1 MISNLPGARSDRG
14 GPSSLGHSPERAPG
28 AAELSL
34 PASAA
39 SKRESGSELCWTNI
53 LFLLVVHA
61 LAGVGVW
68 WAIGHFSLWTALLGL
83 GWFVLCGM
91 SITAGYHRLFAH
103 RSYEAAPAL
112 RFLTLLFGAASAQ
125 NSALHWANNHRVHH
139 SKVDKEGDPYNIKRG
154 FFWAH
159 IGWVLYQEKEHDFK
173 RVRDL
178 RSDPLVMWQHR
189 NYLVLGIAAGAL
201 LPMGLGALWGD
212 ALGALLIAGFLRLVV
227 QYHVTFAT
235 NSVAHMVGARPYDR
249 STSARDLFL
258 TAVLTFG
265 EGYHNFHHRF
275 QNDYRNGVR
284 RRDFDPT
291 KWLIWTLSRLGF
303 ASNLRR
309 VPVEKIQRARRVA
322 LEGKQTPRV
331 APEAA
336 PLTPLGATKQLG

>member
-1 MISNLPGARSDRG
+1 LKHEE
-14 GPSSLGHSPERAPG
+14 PSQ
-28 AAELSL
+28 
-34 PASAA
+34 
-39 SKRESGSELCWTNI
+39 LCWTNI
-53 LFLLVVHA
+53 IFLVAVHA
-61 LAGVGVW
+61 LAGVAIW
-68 WAIGHFSLWTALLGL
+68 WAYAHFSWWTALLGA
-83 GWFVLCGM
+83 GWFVLCGL

-103 RSYEAAPAL
+103 RTYEAVPGV
-112 RFLTLLFGAASAQ
+112 RFIALLFGAASAQ

-139 SKVDKEGDPYNIKRG
+139 SKVDKEGDPYNINRG

-173 RVRDL
+173 RVREL

-189 NYLVLGIAAGAL
+189 NYVVIAIAMGAL
-201 LPMGLGALWGD
+201 LPMALGALWGD

-258 TAVLTFG
+258 TAVVTFG

-291 KWLIWTLSRLGF
+291 KWLIWTLSQLGA

-309 VPVEKIQRARRVA
+309 VPEEKILRARRVA
-322 LEGKQTPRV
+322 LEGTERAPV
-331 APEAA
+331 AREAS
-336 PLTPLGATKQLG
+336 PLEQLTPTKQLG

>member
-1 MISNLPGARSDRG
+1 MN
-14 GPSSLGHSPERAPG
+14 ER
-28 AAELSL
+28 
-34 PASAA
+34 
-39 SKRESGSELCWTNI
+39 SELCWTNI
-53 LFLLVVHA
+53 LFLLAVHV
-61 LAGVGVW
+61 LAGVAVW
-68 WAIGHFSLWTALLGL
+68 WAFAHFNRSTALLGA

-103 RSYEAAPAL
+103 RTYEAAPWL
-112 RFLTLLFGAASAQ
+112 RLITLLFGAASAQ

-139 SKVDKEGDPYNIKRG
+139 SKVDKEGDPYSIKRG

-159 IGWVLYQEKEHDFK
+159 IGWVLYQDKEHDFK

-178 RSDPLVMWQHR
+178 RGDSLVMWQHE
-189 NYLVLGIAAGAL
+189 NYVVLAVIIGAL

-212 ALGALLIAGFLRLVV
+212 PLGALLIAGFLRLVF

-235 NSVAHMVGARPYDR
+235 NSVAHTVGARPYDL
-249 STSARDLFL
+249 STSARDAFL

-291 KWLIWTLSRLGF
+291 KWLIWTLSRLG
-303 ASNLRR
+303 AARNLRR
-309 VPVEKIQRARRVA
+309 VPVEKIRRARRVA
-322 LEGKQTPRV
+322 LEKSKTTLV
-331 APEAA
+331 ALEAVPLAQLA
-336 PLTPLGATKQLG
+336 PTKQLG